1 VLTRARLASLALA
14 AALVVAPS
22 PARADSLGL
31 GGLEVLAYMA
41 AAVVVVDAGLTTY
54 DVVVAAKGERPA
66 PGVCVAEMLIAAP
79 QIPVAI
85 GFAKREHDTSR
96 GLGVGVAAWTTALVA
111 HGIWG
116 VVAAARHAGDAP
128 PGSAAS
134 ALSSPA
140 RAPIGLSLGGAF

>member
-85 GFAKREHDTSR
+85 GFAKRD
-96 GLGVGVAAWTTALVA
+96 LGVGVAAWTTALVA